1 LLKHLE
7 FRKELAIA
15 SGFKCTSILSSAE
28 RERNIGPKSN
38 VNEESVGEIGRHS
51 SAQLGLV
58 HSDLGVVFPIV

>member
-1 LLKHLE
+1 VV
-7 FRKELAIA
+7 
-15 SGFKCTSILSSAE
+15 SSTSILSSAE